1 MTGHTGSYRWMAP
14 EVVRNEKYDE
24 KVDVYSF
31 GVILWEMMSTDVPF
45 SNLTDMQAA
54 MNTSNGMRPVVPN
67 SIPEPVKQLI
77 KDCWL
82 QEPHLRPSFTE
93 ILARL
98 KNIQDMGKEIGP
110 APGAQPACCS
120 IV

>member
-1 MTGHTGSYRWMAP
+1 MATRADG
-14 EVVRNEKYDE
+14 V
-24 KVDVYSF
+24 KV
-31 GVILWEMMSTDVPF
+31 GVD
-45 SNLTDMQAA
+45 
-54 MNTSNGMRPVVPN
+54 
-67 SIPEPVKQLI
+67 
-77 KDCWL
+77 L
-82 QEPHLRPSFTE
+82 QLRPSFTE